1 MGCEHTRHCR
11 DVGAASNLLECIHLH
26 RKVSDRMKSFRLRR
40 AARRPTCVRSAVL
53 VASSQTAESDHLLT
67 VLPVICWSYVP
78 AVLVG
83 RRRRLPADQAR
94 RDSPEFEP
102 YRTDGPGGFYW
113 GSCQFFPHGTA
124 REGNSEILN
133 PRPTVHIRL
142 QVYPAYNISPYF
154 MYRGNRDHCSRLD
167 RANRDASERSR
178 ARAGPGLVG
187 KTPRGDCAVRRVRV
201 EDDRRLSA
209 WNIAETDCKR
219 WSFNN
224 TSDGKNCDNST
235 INSTSP
241 YALAWYRC
249 RIERQLSIDSL
260 AGPPGAAKKSHR
272 IPYMLSMHMH
282 VHPQVFMTGIRY
294 IS

>member
-40 AARRPTCVRSAVL
+40 AARRPTCVRSAV
-53 VASSQTAESDHLLT
+53 ASSQTAESDHLLT

-94 RDSPEFEP
+94 RECVTAQSSNRRA
-102 YRTDGPGGFYW
+102 YRTDGPGGFW

-142 QVYPAYNISPYF
+142 HVYPAYNISLYI
-154 MYRGNRDHCSRLD
+154 
-167 RANRDASERSR
+167 DASWPVIIPFTRIMQLYFYSFR
-178 ARAGPGLVG
+178 GYVYLQGLG
-187 KTPRGDCAVRRVRV
+187 EQK
-201 EDDRRLSA
+201 RRLCSLFTRFGR
-209 WNIAETDCKR
+209 AET
-219 WSFNN
+219 
-224 TSDGKNCDNST
+224 
-235 INSTSP
+235 
-241 YALAWYRC
+241 Y
-249 RIERQLSIDSL
+249 
-260 AGPPGAAKKSHR
+260 
-272 IPYMLSMHMH
+272 
-282 VHPQVFMTGIRY
+282 
-294 IS
+294 